1 MIELTG
7 TLKERV
13 EEAVRLV
20 CTEISQEEIDNFCA
34 LYEKAGIK
42 LFSASIDFFK
52 KYGGAY
58 RNSYIVLEDSRYNKE
73 ISLHCFDNITDF
85 YYSYKFAPEEI
96 EKEALRRL
104 DFAMDSI
111 KEMRE
116 FAGVDVHPIAEIGYY
131 YPADVYIGENGKL
144 YCLYEFKDEFEVH
157 DTPAEI
163 LEPYLKN
170 NIPIGVDRMPVK
182 TNFE

>member
-1 MIELTG
+1 MIELKG
-7 TLKERV
+7 SLKERV
-13 EEAVRLV
+13 DEAVRLV
-20 CTEISQEEIDNFCA
+20 CTEVTQEEVDNFRT

-42 LFSASIDFFK
+42 LFPSSIEFFK

-58 RNSYIVLEDSRYNKE
+58 RNSYIMLKDAKYNKD
-73 ISLHCFDNITDF
+73 ISLNCFSNITDY
-85 YYSYKFAPEEI
+85 YYSYAFNPKES

-104 DFAMDSI
+104 DFAMDWI
-111 KEMRE
+111 TEMRE
-116 FAGVDVHPIAEIGYY
+116 FAGVEVHPIAEIGYY
-131 YPADVYIGENGKL
+131 YPADVYIGEDGRL

-170 NIPIGVDRMPVK
+170 NIHIGVDRMPIK
-182 TNFE
+182 TKYD